1 RGGRVDDVELL
12 AEDSGELSTAQAER
26 KRGYGREDEGE
37 RERGPGGGLRP
48 SIASLADEIP
58 DSSHGAER
66 DPERHHEA
74 QAREAADDAVG
85 GERLRPRLRDPAGE
99 DACRLKGPYLG
110 RELERDGY
118 AEGEDA
124 PIAR

>member
-1 RGGRVDDVELL
+1 
-12 AEDSGELSTAQAER
+12 
-26 KRGYGREDEGE
+26 
-37 RERGPGGGLRP
+37 GGGLRP
-48 SIASLADEIP
+48 SIASLADEIS

-74 QAREAADDAVG
+74 QAREAEDDAVG

-124 PIAR
+124 PIAREVRRCGQDWTILLRPPQSPDHDIRDEKKQTNPRPS